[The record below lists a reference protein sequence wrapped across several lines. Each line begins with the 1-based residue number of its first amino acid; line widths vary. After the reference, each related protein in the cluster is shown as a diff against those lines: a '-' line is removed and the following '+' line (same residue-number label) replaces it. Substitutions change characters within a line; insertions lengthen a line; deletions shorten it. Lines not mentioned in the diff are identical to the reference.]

1 MESNQPNPAPVYYA
15 PPAKPGVF
23 GTRIPSAV
31 TYAIAVLLFLM
42 PFLDI
47 RCNNMSLQT
56 VNGIQLATGFQVK
69 SPGKANGL
77 FDGLEKLKDSEE
89 KEPAATETK
98 EKPERKAPNPYAMA
112 SLALGVAGLLLS
124 FLKFRSGMAG
134 SVITGVLA
142 AGALIGLLVDLKKEI
157 GSGSL
162 LKDKPISVS
171 IEFTQWFYITIV
183 AFLAAAVCSW
193 MRFRI
198 TGKQSGTNV

>member
-1 MESNQPNPAPVYYA
+1 
-15 PPAKPGVF
+15 
-23 GTRIPSAV
+23 
-31 TYAIAVLLFLM
+31 
-42 PFLDI
+42 
-47 RCNNMSLQT
+47 
-56 VNGIQLATGFQVK
+56 
-69 SPGKANGL
+69 
-77 FDGLEKLKDSEE
+77 
-89 KEPAATETK
+89 
-98 EKPERKAPNPYAMA
+98 
-112 SLALGVAGLLLS
+112 
-124 FLKFRSGMAG
+124 MAG
-134 SVITGVLA
+134 AVITGVLA